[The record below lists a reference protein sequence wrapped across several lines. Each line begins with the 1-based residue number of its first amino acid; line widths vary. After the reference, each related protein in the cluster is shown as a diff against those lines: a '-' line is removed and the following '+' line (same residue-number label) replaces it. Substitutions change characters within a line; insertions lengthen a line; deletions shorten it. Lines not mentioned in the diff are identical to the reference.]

1 MKRPILA
8 LIPSAYKT
16 SKVYSILPVN
26 GDGDFDLIRSSNATR
41 VQENGLIENKSN
53 DVPRLDWLNSNC
65 PSLLLEPQR
74 TNLALYS
81 ENFEGTNWVAGNT
94 VITQNDSIAPSG
106 EQTAVKLQRT
116 STSASYR
123 THFIYKSTSAITYTT
138 SVFVK
143 QGEDNFFAMRS
154 QGSYP
159 SRVDIRFRFDT
170 GLIYYAQAVSGFT
183 LIDYNVENY
192 PNGWYRIYFTYT
204 SDTNTNLRLNFSPR
218 ETDGDIDS
226 SDTSSTSFAYVWGV
240 QTEQENYLTSYIK
253 TEGSIVTRLKDFIS
267 GGGNANL
274 FNSLEGTFFVQMA
287 SFLNT
292 QTNNNG
298 IELSDSS
305 GQNRVTIQYDN
316 QNNQIRGDIRVS
328 NVAQAIFTTNYY
340 DVKNFNKIAVTYK
353 YNEAKLYVNGS
364 LIATDTS
371 VNIFAEDTLTEV
383 RSTIAGISSGAFNLQ
398 AKIKDLKVYDRVLTE
413 AEAIELTTL

>member
-8 LIPSAYKT
+8 LIPSAYIT

-53 DVPRLDWLNSNC
+53 NVPRLDWLNSNC

-81 ENFEGTNWVAGNT
+81 ENFEGTNWSAGNT

-123 THFIYKSTSAITYTT
+123 THFIYKSASAITYTT
-138 SVFVK
+138 SLFVK
-143 QGEDNFFAMRS
+143 QGEDNYFAMRS

-170 GLIYYAQAVSGFT
+170 GLIYYAQATSGFT

-192 PNGWYRIYFTYT
+192 LNGWYRIYFTYT
-204 SDTNTNLRLNFSPR
+204 SDTNTTLSLTFSPR
-218 ETDGDIDS
+218 KTDGNIDS
-226 SDTSSTSFAYVWGV
+226 SDISSTSFAYVWGV
-240 QTEQENYLTSYIK
+240 QTEVGNYLTSYIK
-253 TEGSIVTRLKDFIS
+253 TDGTTVTRSEDYNVRTTLSGQTQFDKNKGVVIIDVNPFELTGVQSSSISLQGGNYNILLFDFKPNNILNFLINNAPTPGAVSYNYSHS
-267 GGGNANL
+267 GGRIKAAIGWSNGSYRLFANGQL
-274 FNSLEGTFFVQMA
+274 LNSYSTSIEFSQLDSFQFNSYFGTYDFQGKVY
-287 SFLNT
+287 
-292 QTNNNG
+292 G
-298 IELSDSS
+298 IQVFDELLSD
-305 GQNRVTIQYDN
+305 
-316 QNNQIRGDIRVS
+316 
-328 NVAQAIFTTNYY
+328 
-340 DVKNFNKIAVTYK
+340 
-353 YNEAKLYVNGS
+353 
-364 LIATDTS
+364 
-371 VNIFAEDTLTEV
+371 AEIKKLTE
-383 RSTIAGISSGAFNLQ
+383 L
-398 AKIKDLKVYDRVLTE
+398 
-413 AEAIELTTL
+413 

>member
-16 SKVYSILPVN
+16 NKVYSILPVN
-26 GDGDFDLIRSSNATR
+26 GDGDFGFLRNSKGNR

-53 DVPRLDWLNSNC
+53 NVPRLDWLNSNC

-94 VITQNDSIAPSG
+94 VTTQNNGIAPSG

-116 STSASYR
+116 SINASYR

-170 GLIYYAQAVSGFT
+170 GLIHYAQAVSNFT

-192 PNGWYRIYFTYT
+192 SNGWHRIYFTYT
-204 SDTNTNLRLNFSPR
+204 SDTHTNLSLTFSPR
-218 ETDGDIDS
+218 KTDGNIDG

-240 QTEQENYLTSYIK
+240 QTEVGNYLTSYIK
-253 TEGSIVTRLKDFIS
+253 TEGSTVTRAEDNNVKKTLSGQTQFDKNKGVVFIDVNPFELNAGQSSAISLQNGGFGVLLFDFKPNNILNFLINNSPSPGAVSYDYNHS
-267 GGGNANL
+267 GGRIKAAIGWLNGSYRLFANGQL
-274 FNSLEGTFFVQMA
+274 LNSYSTSIEFNQLDRFEFNSYFGTYYFQGKVYEVQV
-287 SFLNT
+287 FDEL
-292 QTNNNG
+292 
-298 IELSDSS
+298 LSD
-305 GQNRVTIQYDN
+305 
-316 QNNQIRGDIRVS
+316 
-328 NVAQAIFTTNYY
+328 
-340 DVKNFNKIAVTYK
+340 
-353 YNEAKLYVNGS
+353 
-364 LIATDTS
+364 
-371 VNIFAEDTLTEV
+371 AEIKKMTE
-383 RSTIAGISSGAFNLQ
+383 L
-398 AKIKDLKVYDRVLTE
+398 
-413 AEAIELTTL
+413 